1 MRNTNTSPQTSTP
14 VRLAVVEDEHSL
26 RTDLL
31 DFLSWRGFDAQG
43 FACAEDFSVANA
55 QQPFALLLLDI
66 GLPGISG
73 LELVQQLRALPQ
85 MPGVVM
91 LTAFSTDEDRIAGL
105 RLGADAYLPKGT
117 SLQLI
122 EATCLSVLRR
132 LGTHTLTPLP
142 PPRATTLEAE
152 PPAQSAHA
160 TWVIYLTRWELGA
173 PTGERLKLTHPEMQI
188 LRTLMQQP
196 GTAVSRVALLS
207 VQGKQDTVSNLR
219 NLDNTTSRLRRKVL
233 ASCGQELPLRPSYG
247 QGYTFAGS
255 ARLDPT

>member
-1 MRNTNTSPQTSTP
+1 MMSNTSPQPQTP
-14 VRLAVVEDEHSL
+14 VRIAVVEDEHSL

-31 DFLSWRGFDAQG
+31 DFLTWRGFDAQG
-43 FACAEDFSVANA
+43 FACAEDFIAA
-55 QQPFALLLLDI
+55 QARQPFALLLLDI

-91 LTAFSTDEDRIAGL
+91 LTAFSTDENRIAGL
-105 RLGADAYLPKGT
+105 GLGADAYLVKGT

-132 LGTHTLTPLP
+132 LGTHTQTP
-142 PPRATTLEAE
+142 PPE
-152 PPAQSAHA
+152 PGAHA
-160 TWVIYLTRWELGA
+160 AWVLYLTRWELGT
-173 PTGERLKLTHPEMQI
+173 PTGERLKLTHPEMLI

-196 GTAVSRVALLS
+196 GTAISRAALLS
-207 VQGKQDTVSNLR
+207 VLGKQDTVSNLR

-233 ASCGQELPLRPSYG
+233 AGCAQELPLRPSYG

-255 ARLDPT
+255 ARLDPA

>member
-1 MRNTNTSPQTSTP
+1 MSNTNTSLQTSTP
-14 VRLAVVEDEHSL
+14 ARIAVVEDEHGL
-26 RTDLL
+26 RRDLL

-43 FACAEDFSVANA
+43 FACAEDFSSA
-55 QQPFALLLLDI
+55 QARQSFALLLLDI

-73 LELVQQLRALPQ
+73 LELLQQLRALPQ

-91 LTAFSTDEDRIAGL
+91 LTAFSTDENHIAGL

-132 LGTHTLTPLP
+132 LGTHPQMP
-142 PPRATTLEAE
+142 SPEPIATAVKAAV
-152 PPAQSAHA
+152 PAQSACA
-160 TWVIYLTRWELGA
+160 AWVIYPTSWELGT
-173 PTGERLKLTHPEMQI
+173 PTGERLKLTRPEMLI
-188 LRTLMQQP
+188 LRTLMEQP
-196 GTAVSRVALLS
+196 GTAVSRSALLS
-207 VQGKQDTVSNLR
+207 VLGKQDTLSNLR

-233 ASCGQELPLRPSYG
+233 AGCAQELPLRPSYG

-255 ARLDPT
+255 ARLDPA

>member
-1 MRNTNTSPQTSTP
+1 MSNTNTSLQPSTP
-14 VRLAVVEDEHSL
+14 IRIAVVEDEHKL

-31 DFLSWRGFDAQG
+31 DFLTWRGFEAQG
-43 FACAEDFSVANA
+43 FACAEDFIAA
-55 QQPFALLLLDI
+55 QARQPFALLLLDI

-73 LELVQQLRALPQ
+73 LELVQQLQALPQ

-132 LGTHTLTPLP
+132 MGTQTPLP
-142 PPRATTLEAE
+142 APDATAVEAAS
-152 PPAQSAHA
+152 PVQSAHA
-160 TWVIYLTRWELGA
+160 AWVIYLTRWELGT
-173 PTGERLKLTHPEMQI
+173 PTGERLKLTHPEMLI

-196 GTAVSRVALLS
+196 GTAISRAALLS
-207 VQGKQDTVSNLR
+207 VLGKQDTVSNLR

-233 ASCGQELPLRPSYG
+233 AGCAQELPLRPSYG

-255 ARLDPT
+255 ARLDPA